1 MLTTPLAAC
10 WCFEVAGRQCGH
22 GFYPCAHPS
31 TSIPASL
38 PSSCWP
44 SPWLLPDTSVPYL
57 ALIMLIFAV
66 GGDGKWG
73 NWKLGVVGRGRCVV
87 VVLPVTSE
95 LQPGGLC
102 CVTVVLSTSWGL
114 LRARR
119 DRGLVVPLLG
129 REGVAASLR
138 GAWRRWGCQGLLLVC
153 AHVESIPS
161 PAWGAEGSLGGVC
174 GGGFC
179 RQVLTVTMAGGR

>member
-73 NWKLGVVGRGRCVV
+73 NWRLGAVGRGRCVV

-138 GAWRRWGCQGLLLVC
+138 GPGGGGGVGGCSWCV
-153 AHVESIPS
+153 HTWNPS
-161 PAWGAEGSLGGVC
+161 PPQRGGLRAAWGGCVEGGS
-174 GGGFC
+174 
-179 RQVLTVTMAGGR
+179 AGRCSP

>member
-73 NWKLGVVGRGRCVV
+73 NWRLGAVGRGRCVV

-102 CVTVVLSTSWGL
+102 CSVILLSSILYSCTLYLHAYLMMHMESVKTKQELPNHCACRSMRLAG
-114 LRARR
+114 AMN
-119 DRGLVVPLLG
+119 
-129 REGVAASLR
+129 RELNLNLYP
-138 GAWRRWGCQGLLLVC
+138 C
-153 AHVESIPS
+153 
-161 PAWGAEGSLGGVC
+161 GSC
-174 GGGFC
+174 SFP
-179 RQVLTVTMAGGR
+179 